1 MSNVNVD
8 KKVFL
13 SIFSTVFLPMFLAAI
28 DQTLLATA
36 TPDIVR
42 DLGGMQLA
50 SWIVIGYML
59 TGAATIPI
67 YGWLGDQF
75 GRRNMLVLALGIFAF
90 GSVFCALSNSMLQ
103 LVIGRILQGVGSGG
117 LMSLS
122 QALIGEVVPPRQ
134 RARFQGYFSAFFAL
148 SSISGPVLGGVVVTY
163 LSWQWLFW
171 FNLPLIALG
180 VYRLSRLQ
188 TTVQPATRR
197 SIDLYG
203 LMLFPILTAVII
215 YWLSSGGHYFAWD
228 SLTSIALLG
237 IFIFTFVVFVW
248 QQKRTQDSFLPL
260 HLLVKKEIHRPL
272 MSAFM
277 FAGCLFL
284 LAFFLPI
291 FLQVALG
298 LNAAQ
303 AGVHMIPLSAGVI
316 CGAYTTGKL
325 ISYYGVPKYIPVVG
339 MSFTAVNLLLLG
351 VLVPTANLVSGL
363 AFLCGCGLG
372 TVMPSTQL
380 TIQTI
385 AGKSHLGRITAMG
398 GLSRSLGASVGTAMF
413 GTLIYSLIPGFGVS
427 SSINV
432 LVNAPHDVVVGAFQW
447 GFKAAALL
455 AVVCAINALCVPRI
469 HLDDYAFDDT
479 PPNKR

>member
-1 MSNVNVD
+1 MSNVD

-13 SIFSTVFLPMFLAAI
+13 RIFATVFLPMFLAAV

-42 DLGGMQLA
+42 DIGDMQLA

-75 GRRNMLVLALGIFAF
+75 GRRNILIVALGIFAM
-90 GSVFCALSNSMLQ
+90 GSVFCALSSTMFQ
-103 LVIGRILQGVGSGG
+103 LVMGRILQGIGSGG

-148 SSISGPVLGGVVVTY
+148 SSISGPVLGGLVVTY

-180 VYRLSRLQ
+180 VYRLSRMK
-188 TTVQPATRR
+188 TVALPEKRR
-197 SIDLYG
+197 SIDAYG

-215 YWLSSGGHYFAWD
+215 YWLSSGGHYFAWG
-228 SLTSIALLG
+228 SVTSIALISTFLVTFG
-237 IFIFTFVVFVW
+237 IFIW

-272 MSAFM
+272 LSGFM
-277 FAGCLFL
+277 FAACLFL

-291 FLQVALG
+291 FLQVALH
-298 LNAAQ
+298 LNAAA
-303 AGVHMIPLSAGVI
+303 AGVHMIPLSGGVI

-325 ISYYGVPKYIPVVG
+325 ISRYGVPKYIPVIG
-339 MSFTAVNLLLLG
+339 MSFTAVNFLLLG
-351 VLVPTANLVSGL
+351 TLAPTPTLVSGL

-385 AGKSHLGRITAMG
+385 AGKQHLGRITAMG
-398 GLSRSLGASVGTAMF
+398 GLCRSLGGSVGTAMF

-427 SSINV
+427 SSIDV
-432 LVNAPHDVVVGAFQW
+432 LVNAPHGVVVEAFQW

-455 AVVCAINALCVPRI
+455 AAVCAFNAFCVPRI
-469 HLDDYAFDDT
+469 HLDDYTFDET
-479 PPNKR
+479 KP